1 MVSAA
6 SAHSSEQLAQIASG
20 PDRRHSDMIYH
31 MKQVLVQL
39 DDRTAELL
47 EQAVP
52 ARTRKRSEFIR
63 QAIAKALLEV
73 AEHRTRAAYAR
84 VPDDKAA
91 FDAAAWADASEAL
104 RRPRRRRRS

>member
-1 MVSAA
+1 MV
-6 SAHSSEQLAQIASG
+6 
-20 PDRRHSDMIYH
+20 DH
-31 MKQVLVQL
+31 MKQLLVQL
-39 DDRTAELL
+39 DDRTADLL

-73 AEHRTRAAYAR
+73 AEQRTRAAYAR
-84 VPDDKAA
+84 VPDDKVTFNAA
-91 FDAAAWADASEAL
+91 EWADASEAL